1 MRTIQT
7 ILNDPRITVTYR
19 NSQNDKIT
27 QLKFGVKAK
36 YNGKVALVK
45 FSRVLGWEHLSVS
58 FDDETPSWDFMQ
70 EMKEMF
76 WEDEEEAF
84 QLHPAKSNYINNHE
98 HCLHVWRP
106 LNQEIPLPPTITV
119 GFIEGKDIEKQ
130 MDDLIN
136 LQNEIGSP
144 LSEGQIKLIRAQ
156 LKGPEELK
164 KVMKEIS
171 IEDMIRMVF

>member
-1 MRTIQT
+1 MRTIDT
-7 ILNDPRITVTYR
+7 ILNDKRITQVYR
-19 NSQNDKIT
+19 NSQKEKIT
-27 QLKFGVKAK
+27 QLKVKVHAS
-36 YNGKVALVK
+36 YNNKEALVK
-45 FSRVLGWEHLSVS
+45 FTRVMGWEHLSVT

-70 EMKEMF
+70 EMKELF

-106 LNQEIPLPPTITV
+106 LNQVIPLPPTITV

-130 MDDLIN
+130 MDDLIR

-156 LKGPEELK
+156 LEGPGALK
-164 KVMKEIS
+164 KAMQEVS
-171 IEDMIRMVF
+171 IEDMLRMIF